1 MKTLTLIRHA
11 KSSWEG
17 NFKDFDRPLNDRGL
31 RDLQKMV
38 EKAIEFKLETDLVLS
53 SPAKRALTTANAFV
67 VGMYIQ
73 SENFVL
79 NQNLYDFSGEYLVR
93 TIKSVNDSVN
103 SLMVFGHNHAI
114 TYFVNAFG
122 NQYID
127 NVPTCGLVTIEF
139 DIDSWADLKKGNTIN
154 ILFPKEL
161 D

>member
-31 RDLQKMV
+31 QDLPKMV
-38 EKAIEFKLETDLVLS
+38 AKAKGFMLEPDLVLS

-67 VGMYIQ
+67 VGMEIQ
-73 SENFVL
+73 PDKFIL
-79 NQNLYDFSGEYLVR
+79 NQNLYDFSGEYLVK
-93 TIKSVNDSVN
+93 TIKSVNDSIKT
-103 SLMVFGHNHAI
+103 LMVFGHNHAI

-122 NQYID
+122 NQYIN

-139 DIDSWADLKKGNTIN
+139 SVESWAYLSKGKTIK

>member
-1 MKTLTLIRHA
+1 MKILTLVRHA

-31 RDLQKMV
+31 QDLPKMV
-38 EKAIEFKLETDLVLS
+38 EKTKDFNLDPELVLS

-67 VGMYIQ
+67 VGMGIQ
-73 SENFVL
+73 RDNFVL
-79 NQNLYDFSGEYLVR
+79 NQNLYDFSGEYLVN

-122 NQYID
+122 SQYID
-127 NVPTCGLVTIEF
+127 NVPTCGLVTIQFSVDSWF
-139 DIDSWADLKKGNTIN
+139 DIKKGNTVR